1 MTSTNNIIYRSFLEF
16 LRVFGS
22 ILHFL
27 HFFRHFRGFEFILVF
42 LEVLGVFRSFYRFD
56 IYIYI
61 YIYIY
66 THTFV
71 ILVVSGVFWLSYR
84 FRDILINLKVLE
96 YFGCFKGFKIFFWV
110 DKWVWIDLVTPSCLI
125 VNDDFLRF
133 GSYLTIQKI

>member
-1 MTSTNNIIYRSFLEF
+1 MGQFYISCVFFVILEVFWGGWGLSFKWF
-16 LRVFGS
+16 QGYFG
-22 ILHFL
+22 
-27 HFFRHFRGFEFILVF
+27 HFRGFEFILVF
-42 LEVLGVFRSFYRFD
+42 LEVLGVFMSFYRFD

-61 YIYIY
+61 
-66 THTFV
+66 HTFV

-110 DKWVWIDLVTPSCLI
+110 DKWVWIDLATPSCLI
-125 VNDDFLRF
+125 VNDDFLRL